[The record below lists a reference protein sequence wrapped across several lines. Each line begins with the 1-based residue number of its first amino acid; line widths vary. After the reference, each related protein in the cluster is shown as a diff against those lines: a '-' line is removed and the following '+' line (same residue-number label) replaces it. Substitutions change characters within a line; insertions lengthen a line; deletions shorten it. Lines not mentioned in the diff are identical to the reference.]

1 MTFCYSC
8 AAPLNHPDFKS
19 DNDEFCRHCLTDS
32 GDLRTREEILVN
44 VARWMQQWQVDTADI
59 VLIARANTY
68 MHAMPAWADAPVK
81 CDPAELE
88 HHLHEGLDIHTP
100 GDFCNSCG
108 QFIMPP
114 DPTRPAGSF
123 CDQCTNAVGSLLPR
137 IAIQK
142 GLVKWFLDWEPA
154 LTQAVAE
161 ERATKYME
169 AMPAWSDFGTS

>member
-8 AAPLNHPDFKS
+8 AAPLHHPDFKS

-32 GDLRTREEILVN
+32 GDLKTREEILVN
-44 VARWMQQWQVDTADI
+44 VARWMQQWQVDTPDI

-169 AMPAWSDFGTS
+169 AMPAWSDFGTR